1 MSHQCLKCGKL
12 FDQGS
17 YQLLRGCPDCGGNR
31 FFFTKEP
38 LNNEARKK
46 IIDDVGND
54 INTVIKDFMGKQGN
68 ELIDKS
74 GYWVKLKPKD
84 LRKAVEKHLSENEKI
99 IPNDKKIID
108 TITNNDYRKSAIEK
122 IELESKKLNTP
133 ETIDIEAPGKYN
145 IDIKGL
151 LEEEPIIIQK
161 DGSYILHLPSI
172 FKMINKEKR

>member
-1 MSHQCLKCGKL
+1 MPHQCLKCGKL

-17 YQLLRGCPDCGGNR
+17 FQLLKGCPDCNGNR

-38 LNNEARKK
+38 LNNDARKK
-46 IIDDVGND
+46 IMDDVGKD
-54 INTVIKDFMGKQGN
+54 INTTIIDFIGKKGN

-99 IPNDKKIID
+99 ITNDKKVID
-108 TITNNDYRKSAIEK
+108 TINNIESRKSAIEK
-122 IELESKKLNTP
+122 IEIESKKSNTP
-133 ETIDIEAPGKYN
+133 ETIDIESPGKYN

-172 FKMINKEKR
+172 FKMIDKEKK

>member
-1 MSHQCLKCGKL
+1 
-12 FDQGS
+12 
-17 YQLLRGCPDCGGNR
+17 
-31 FFFTKEP
+31 
-38 LNNEARKK
+38 
-46 IIDDVGND
+46 
-54 INTVIKDFMGKQGN
+54 MGKQGN